1 MQDDDRKEIS
11 HMKKKNKTVQLV
23 IVLILI
29 FLLMLLS
36 VCIAIYAASDNGMEI
51 EENTKE
57 YMMQTSERE
66 SSEEKENTINMTQVS
81 EINEKIENIENMTQV
96 SELENEQAYFTASVI
111 TEEIYERIN
120 GCSYVENENISLEEL
135 RYLKI
140 LHIGFDG
147 EEHEGELIVNQA
159 IADDILEIMQQLYQN
174 QYPIERMVLVD
185 EYDGDDEKSMQ
196 ANNTSCF
203 NYRTVEGSEKLSKH
217 SYGLAIDI
225 NPFYNPC
232 VRSYA
237 DGSTK
242 SFPEGSDEYAD
253 RSKDFPYKIDQDD
266 LCYRL
271 FTEHGFRWGGT
282 WNSLKDYQH
291 FDKEIN

>member
-1 MQDDDRKEIS
+1 
-11 HMKKKNKTVQLV
+11 MKKKNKTVQLV

-66 SSEEKENTINMTQVS
+66 SSEEKESTENMTQVS
-81 EINEKIENIENMTQV
+81 ETDEEIEGVGNMTQV

>member
-1 MQDDDRKEIS
+1 
-11 HMKKKNKTVQLV
+11 MKKKNKTVQLV

-66 SSEEKENTINMTQVS
+66 SSEEKENTKNMTQVS

>member
-1 MQDDDRKEIS
+1 
-11 HMKKKNKTVQLV
+11 MKKKNKTVQLV

>member
-1 MQDDDRKEIS
+1 
-11 HMKKKNKTVQLV
+11 MKKKNKTVQLV

-66 SSEEKENTINMTQVS
+66 SSEEKENTKNMTQVS

-271 FTEHGFRWGGT
+271 FTEYGFRWGGT

>member
-1 MQDDDRKEIS
+1 
-11 HMKKKNKTVQLV
+11 MKKKNKTVQLV

-66 SSEEKENTINMTQVS
+66 SSEEKENTENMTQVS

>member
-1 MQDDDRKEIS
+1 MR
-11 HMKKKNKTVQLV
+11 KKNKTAQLV
-23 IVLILI
+23 VILILI
-29 FLLMLLS
+29 FSLLLLS
-36 VCIAIYAASDNGMEI
+36 VCLSIYVAIDSETENEGLFSVAEEGENGNTGMTQVSEI
-51 EENTKE
+51 QNNREN
-57 YMMQTSERE
+57 E
-66 SSEEKENTINMTQVS
+66 STENMTQVS
-81 EINEKIENIENMTQV
+81 ETQTNEENETIENMTQV
-96 SELENEQAYFTASVI
+96 SEKENTQAYFTASEI
-111 TEEIYERIN
+111 TQEIYERIN
-120 GCSYVENENISLEEL
+120 GCSFVENEDIALEDL

-147 EEHEGELIVNQA
+147 EEHTGELIVNQA
-159 IADDILEIMQQLYQN
+159 IADDILEIMQELYQN

-185 EYDGDDEKSMQ
+185 EYGGDDELSMQ

-203 NYRTVEGSEKLSKH
+203 NYRKVEGSDNLSKH

-253 RSKDFPYKIDQDD
+253 RSKDFSYKIDKDD
-266 LCYRL
+266 LCYKL
-271 FTEHGFRWGGT
+271 FMEHGFRWGGT

-291 FDKEIN
+291 FDKQIR

>member
-1 MQDDDRKEIS
+1 
-11 HMKKKNKTVQLV
+11 MKKKNKTVQLV

-66 SSEEKENTINMTQVS
+66 SSEEKESTENMTQVS
-81 EINEKIENIENMTQV
+81 ETDEEIEGVGNMTQV

-120 GCSYVENENISLEEL
+120 SCSYVENENISLEEL

-271 FTEHGFRWGGT
+271 FKEHGFRWGGT